1 MLKFKKNIDDRKEL
15 AQMLAGLT
23 GQRSVY
29 TRAPLYAYQVG
40 AYMVDREGDL
50 TVPEAEADWEV
61 LNLLIEEGYILPL
74 DDAAAEPEAEGII
87 EAEDSAEAIPV
98 VEGNTTTEEVPAT
111 EEVATTAEADA
122 GFDNL
127 GEPPVEIEAAV
138 TEEAVTEDETQAD
151 DAPVVTE
158 AEYEQEI
165 EEEAL
170 AQMDEDTDD
179 SDTDITDDVP
189 AETPPA
195 DSEVP
200 ADTDEDTVEFNFTL
214 PIAKHTG
221 TSLRNL
227 VYLIYS
233 RAPMLNKATG
243 ANFRVDKALVD
254 FLRDE
259 TCTYTVDAFR
269 KKLADYEAE
278 HGSGMEG
285 LVIGEDT
292 VTFRGFAGDADHD
305 HMTAYGHLTTM
316 MNKMAITQKRIQA
329 KSVNTENEKYGFRIW
344 LLRLGMNGDEFKRT
358 RKLLMEKLEGH
369 TAFRTPEE
377 AERAK
382 IKAQQKRAELKA
394 AKEAAEVQNDAPIMT
409 EEQWREEAIADA
421 AYIDAVNRS
430 FEEA

>member
-50 TVPEAEADWEV
+50 TVAEADADWEV

-74 DDAAAEPEAEGII
+74 EGAAAEPVAEEYTATG
-87 EAEDSAEAIPV
+87 
-98 VEGNTTTEEVPAT
+98 EVPAPV
-111 EEVATTAEADA
+111 EENAD
-122 GFDNL
+122 FDNL
-127 GEPPVEIEAAV
+127 GENPVE
-138 TEEAVTEDETQAD
+138 TEEAVTEDEPQAED
-151 DAPVVTE
+151 EPVVTD

-170 AQMDEDTDD
+170 AQMDDVDADTDT
-179 SDTDITDDVP
+179 SDADGSDAADTEEVADAPLDDVP
-189 AETPPA
+189 VEPTV
-195 DSEVP
+195 DSEEP
-200 ADTDEDTVEFNFTL
+200 ADTESAIDEDTVGFDFTL
-214 PIAKHTG
+214 PITGHTG
-221 TSLRNL
+221 VSLRNL

-243 ANFRVDKALVD
+243 ANFRVDKTLVD
-254 FLRDE
+254 FLRDD

-285 LVIGEDT
+285 LVICEDT
-292 VTFRGFAGDADHD
+292 VTFRGFAGDADQD
-305 HMTAYGHLTTM
+305 HMTAYGHLATM

-358 RKLLMEKLEGH
+358 RKLLMENLEGH

-382 IKAQQKRAELKA
+382 IKAQQKRAELKV
-394 AKEAAEVQNDAPIMT
+394 AKEAAEA
-409 EEQWREEAIADA
+409 EESVGTDTAEA
-421 AYIDAVNRS
+421 V
-430 FEEA
+430 